1 MVEFKKDIWG
11 NQKKMSVDSGLIQ
24 KEASKYDNF
33 M

>member
-1 MVEFKKDIWG
+1 MVEFKKDFLG
-11 NQKKMSVDSGLIQ
+11 NEKMMSIDGGLIQ